1 MSIEAMKWAQK
12 VAETGQ
18 LNTGQA
24 FVLLLLG
31 DHADEAWSCHPSQ
44 ELLARRSAQTVRS
57 VERHIAR
64 LRDLGLV
71 DTESRYGDGRGRI
84 GLRYYLREE
93 ALSDLV
99 QDPETRMNTRP
110 DNLSG
115 KSETRMNTRPDN
127 LSGKS
132 ETRMNTRPD
141 NLSGKSET
149 RMNTRPDNLS
159 GKSETRMNTRPD
171 NLSGESTHPTISA
184 DSPDNRDFADYKDRA
199 RTNPQ
204 EPSSV
209 RPSVRQS
216 GAVRAET
223 TTDDGRRTD
232 QVIDGGEAVGL
243 VHRGV
248 VLADLVQRVPAAAD
262 LGDGQLRS
270 IVDVILARASGP
282 VRKPTAFV
290 ARSLASEFEELV
302 AVTRPRPVA
311 VAHAPAASGQVREL
325 RTGEPCQDPDV
336 HVPAYGQAVLADCPH
351 CRLERRAMPRAL
363 MEAVD

>member
-93 ALSDLV
+93 ALNGLV
-99 QDPETRMNTRP
+99 QDPESRMNTRP

-115 KSETRMNTRPDN
+115 KSEARMNTRPDN

-132 ETRMNTRPD
+132 EARMNTRPD
-141 NLSGKSET
+141 NLSGKSEA
-149 RMNTRPDNLS
+149 
-159 GKSETRMNTRPD
+159 RMNTRPD

-184 DSPDNRDFADYKDRA
+184 DSPDNRDFADSKDRA

-232 QVIDGGEAVGL
+232 QAIDGGEAVGL

-248 VLADLVQRVPAAAD
+248 VVADLVQRVPAAAD
-262 LGDGQLRS
+262 LGNGQLRS
-270 IVDVILARASGP
+270 IVDVVLARASGP

-311 VAHAPAASGQVREL
+311 VAQAPAASGQVREL

-363 MEAVD
+363 VEAVD

>member
-93 ALSDLV
+93 ALNDLV
-99 QDPETRMNTRP
+99 QDAETRMNTRP

-115 KSETRMNTRPDN
+115 KSETRMNTRPEN

-132 ETRMNTRPD
+132 ETRMNTRP
-141 NLSGKSET
+141 E
-149 RMNTRPDNLS
+149 
-159 GKSETRMNTRPD
+159 
-171 NLSGESTHPTISA
+171 NLSGESTHRTISA

-232 QVIDGGEAVGL
+232 QVIDGGEGVGL

-270 IVDVILARASGP
+270 IVDVVLARASGP

-302 AVTRPRPVA
+302 AVTRSQPVA
-311 VAHAPAASGQVREL
+311 VAQAPAASGQVREL

>member
-1 MSIEAMKWAQK
+1 MTIEAIIWARR
-12 VAETGQ
+12 VTETGV
-18 LNTGQA
+18 LKTGQA
-24 FVLLLLG
+24 FVLMLLG
-31 DHADEAWSCHPSQ
+31 DHADESWSCFPSQ
-44 ELLARRSAQTVRS
+44 ELLARGTAQSVRS
-57 VERHIAR
+57 VQRQIDQLEQ
-64 LRDLGLV
+64 LGLISV
-71 DTESRYGDGRGRI
+71 KAVYGGSGREGRTGSRYQ
-84 GLRYYLREE
+84 LHPE
-93 ALSDLV
+93 ALEGIVGGGAD
-99 QDPETRMNTRP
+99 TRMSSRP
-110 DNLSG
+110 DNLSPN
-115 KSETRMNTRPDN
+115 SETRMDSRPDN
-127 LSGKS
+127 LSPNS
-132 ETRMNTRPD
+132 ELGD
-141 NLSGKSET
+141 NLTELG
-149 RMNTRPDNLS
+149 
-159 GKSETRMNTRPD
+159 
-171 NLSGESTHPTISA
+171 
-184 DSPDNRDFADYKDRA
+184 DNRDFADYKDRA

-232 QVIDGGEAVGL
+232 QAIDGGEAAGL

-311 VAHAPAASGQVREL
+311 MAQTPTASGQVREL

-363 MEAVD
+363 VEAVE

>member
-93 ALSDLV
+93 ALNDLV
-99 QDPETRMNTRP
+99 QDA
-110 DNLSG
+110 
-115 KSETRMNTRPDN
+115 
-127 LSGKS
+127 
-132 ETRMNTRPD
+132 
-141 NLSGKSET
+141 ET

-184 DSPDNRDFADYKDRA
+184 DSPDNHDFADYKDRA

-216 GAVRAET
+216 GTVRAET

-232 QVIDGGEAVGL
+232 QAIDGGEGVGL

-270 IVDVILARASGP
+270 IVDVVLARASGP

-311 VAHAPAASGQVREL
+311 VTQAPAASGQVREL

-363 MEAVD
+363 VEAVE

>member
-93 ALSDLV
+93 ALNDLV
-99 QDPETRMNTRP
+99 QDA
-110 DNLSG
+110 
-115 KSETRMNTRPDN
+115 
-127 LSGKS
+127 
-132 ETRMNTRPD
+132 
-141 NLSGKSET
+141 ET

-171 NLSGESTHPTISA
+171 NLSGESTHPIISA

-232 QVIDGGEAVGL
+232 QVIDGGEGVGL

-270 IVDVILARASGP
+270 IVDVVLARASGP

-311 VAHAPAASGQVREL
+311 VTQAPAASGQVREL

-363 MEAVD
+363 VEAVD

>member
-1 MSIEAMKWAQK
+1 MTIEAIIWARR
-12 VAETGQ
+12 VTETGV
-18 LNTGQA
+18 LKTGQA
-24 FVLLLLG
+24 FVLMLLG
-31 DHADEAWSCHPSQ
+31 DHADESWSCFPSQ
-44 ELLARRSAQTVRS
+44 ELLARGTAQSVRS
-57 VERHIAR
+57 VQRQIDQLEQ
-64 LRDLGLV
+64 LGLISV
-71 DTESRYGDGRGRI
+71 KAVYGGSGREGRTGSRYQ
-84 GLRYYLREE
+84 LHPE
-93 ALSDLV
+93 ALEGIV
-99 QDPETRMNTRP
+99 GGGAETRMSSRP
-110 DNLSG
+110 DNLSPN
-115 KSETRMNTRPDN
+115 SETRMDSRPDN
-127 LSGKS
+127 LSPNS
-132 ETRMNTRPD
+132 ELGD
-141 NLSGKSET
+141 NLTDLG
-149 RMNTRPDNLS
+149 
-159 GKSETRMNTRPD
+159 
-171 NLSGESTHPTISA
+171 
-184 DSPDNRDFADYKDRA
+184 DNRDFADYKDRA

-216 GAVRAET
+216 GAVRVET

-232 QVIDGGEAVGL
+232 QVIDGGEGVGL

-270 IVDVILARASGP
+270 IVDVVLARASGP

-311 VAHAPAASGQVREL
+311 VAQGPAASGQVREL

-351 CRLERRAMPRAL
+351 CRLERRAMPRGL
-363 MEAVD
+363 VEAVE

>member
-1 MSIEAMKWAQK
+1 
-12 VAETGQ
+12 
-18 LNTGQA
+18 
-24 FVLLLLG
+24 
-31 DHADEAWSCHPSQ
+31 
-44 ELLARRSAQTVRS
+44 
-57 VERHIAR
+57 
-64 LRDLGLV
+64 
-71 DTESRYGDGRGRI
+71 
-84 GLRYYLREE
+84 
-93 ALSDLV
+93 
-99 QDPETRMNTRP
+99 
-110 DNLSG
+110 
-115 KSETRMNTRPDN
+115 
-127 LSGKS
+127 
-132 ETRMNTRPD
+132 
-141 NLSGKSET
+141 
-149 RMNTRPDNLS
+149 S

-184 DSPDNRDFADYKDRA
+184 DSPDNHDFADYKDRA

-232 QVIDGGEAVGL
+232 QVIDGGEGVGL

-270 IVDVILARASGP
+270 IVDVVLARASGP

-311 VAHAPAASGQVREL
+311 VAQGPAASGQVREL

-351 CRLERRAMPRAL
+351 CRLERRAMPRGL
-363 MEAVD
+363 VEAVE

>member
-93 ALSDLV
+93 ALNDLV
-99 QDPETRMNTRP
+99 QDA
-110 DNLSG
+110 
-115 KSETRMNTRPDN
+115 
-127 LSGKS
+127 
-132 ETRMNTRPD
+132 
-141 NLSGKSET
+141 ET

-184 DSPDNRDFADYKDRA
+184 DSPDNHDFADYKDRA
-199 RTNPQ
+199 RTN
-204 EPSSV
+204 
-209 RPSVRQS
+209 
-216 GAVRAET
+216 
-223 TTDDGRRTD
+223 
-232 QVIDGGEAVGL
+232 
-243 VHRGV
+243 
-248 VLADLVQRVPAAAD
+248 
-262 LGDGQLRS
+262 
-270 IVDVILARASGP
+270 
-282 VRKPTAFV
+282 
-290 ARSLASEFEELV
+290 
-302 AVTRPRPVA
+302 
-311 VAHAPAASGQVREL
+311 
-325 RTGEPCQDPDV
+325 C
-336 HVPAYGQAVLADCPH
+336 
-351 CRLERRAMPRAL
+351 RRA
-363 MEAVD
+363 

>member
-1 MSIEAMKWAQK
+1 M
-12 VAETGQ
+12 
-18 LNTGQA
+18 
-24 FVLLLLG
+24 
-31 DHADEAWSCHPSQ
+31 
-44 ELLARRSAQTVRS
+44 
-57 VERHIAR
+57 
-64 LRDLGLV
+64 
-71 DTESRYGDGRGRI
+71 
-84 GLRYYLREE
+84 RYYLREE
-93 ALSDLV
+93 ALNDLV
-99 QDPETRMNTRP
+99 QDAETRMNTRP

-115 KSETRMNTRPDN
+115 KSETRT
-127 LSGKS
+127 K
-132 ETRMNTRPD
+132 
-141 NLSGKSET
+141 
-149 RMNTRPDNLS
+149 TRPDNLS

-184 DSPDNRDFADYKDRA
+184 DSPDNHDFADYKDRA

-232 QVIDGGEAVGL
+232 QVIDGGEGVGL

-270 IVDVILARASGP
+270 IVDVVLARASGP

-311 VAHAPAASGQVREL
+311 VTQAPAASGQVREL

-336 HVPAYGQAVLADCPH
+336 HIPAYGQAVLADCPH

>member
-1 MSIEAMKWAQK
+1 
-12 VAETGQ
+12 
-18 LNTGQA
+18 
-24 FVLLLLG
+24 
-31 DHADEAWSCHPSQ
+31 
-44 ELLARRSAQTVRS
+44 
-57 VERHIAR
+57 
-64 LRDLGLV
+64 
-71 DTESRYGDGRGRI
+71 
-84 GLRYYLREE
+84 
-93 ALSDLV
+93 
-99 QDPETRMNTRP
+99 
-110 DNLSG
+110 
-115 KSETRMNTRPDN
+115 
-127 LSGKS
+127 
-132 ETRMNTRPD
+132 
-141 NLSGKSET
+141 
-149 RMNTRPDNLS
+149 MNTRPDNLS

-171 NLSGESTHPTISA
+171 NLSGESTHPIISA

-232 QVIDGGEAVGL
+232 QAIDGGEGVGL

-270 IVDVILARASGP
+270 IVDVVLARASGP

-311 VAHAPAASGQVREL
+311 VTQAPAASGQVREL

-363 MEAVD
+363 VEAVE

>member
-93 ALSDLV
+93 ALNDLV
-99 QDPETRMNTRP
+99 QDAETRMNTRP

-127 LSGKS
+127 LSG
-132 ETRMNTRPD
+132 D
-141 NLSGKSET
+141 
-149 RMNTRPDNLS
+149 
-159 GKSETRMNTRPD
+159 
-171 NLSGESTHPTISA
+171 STHPTISA
-184 DSPDNRDFADYKDRA
+184 DSPDNFDFADYKDRA

-232 QVIDGGEAVGL
+232 QVIDGGEGVGL

-270 IVDVILARASGP
+270 IVDVVLARASGP

-311 VAHAPAASGQVREL
+311 VTQAPAASGQVREL

-363 MEAVD
+363 VEAVE

>member
-1 MSIEAMKWAQK
+1 MSIDGLKWAWK
-12 VAETGQ
+12 VAETGK

-24 FVLLLLG
+24 FVLLILG
-31 DHADEAWSCHPSQ
+31 DHADESWSCFPSQ

-71 DTESRYGDGRGRI
+71 ETESRYGDGRGRI

-93 ALSDLV
+93 ALNELV
-99 QDPETRMNTRP
+99 EDPETRMNTRP

-115 KSETRMNTRPDN
+115 ESETRMNTRPDN

-141 NLSGKSET
+141 NLSG
-149 RMNTRPDNLS
+149 D
-159 GKSETRMNTRPD
+159 
-171 NLSGESTHPTISA
+171 STHPTISA
-184 DSPDNRDFADYKDRA
+184 DSPDNFDFADYKDRA

-209 RPSVRQS
+209 CPSVRQS

-232 QVIDGGEAVGL
+232 QVIDGGEGVGL

-270 IVDVILARASGP
+270 IVDVVLARASGP

-311 VAHAPAASGQVREL
+311 VAQTPAASGQVREL

-351 CRLERRAMPRAL
+351 CRLERRVVPRAL
-363 MEAVD
+363 VEAVE

>member
-1 MSIEAMKWAQK
+1 MKWAQK

-93 ALSDLV
+93 ALNGLV

-159 GKSETRMNTRPD
+159 G
-171 NLSGESTHPTISA
+171 ESTQPTISA
-184 DSPDNRDFADYKDRA
+184 DSPDNYDFADYKDRA

-223 TTDDGRRTD
+223 TTDDGRRTTD
-232 QVIDGGEAVGL
+232 RSGHRRWGRRGAGPSGCGSGGSGSAGAGGCGPRGRAAA
-243 VHRGV
+243 VHRGRGLGAGLGAGAQAHGVRGAV
-248 VLADLVQRVPAAAD
+248 VG
-262 LGDGQLRS
+262 LG
-270 IVDVILARASGP
+270 
-282 VRKPTAFV
+282 VRGVGRGDP
-290 ARSLASEFEELV
+290 
-302 AVTRPRPVA
+302 
-311 VAHAPAASGQVREL
+311 APAGGRDSGS
-325 RTGEPCQDPDV
+325 GCFG
-336 HVPAYGQAVLADCPH
+336 AGA
-351 CRLERRAMPRAL
+351 
-363 MEAVD
+363 

>member
-1 MSIEAMKWAQK
+1 MTIEAIIWARR
-12 VAETGQ
+12 VTETGV
-18 LNTGQA
+18 LKTGQA
-24 FVLLLLG
+24 FVLMLLG
-31 DHADEAWSCHPSQ
+31 DHADESWSCFPSQ
-44 ELLARRSAQTVRS
+44 ELLARGTAQSVRS
-57 VERHIAR
+57 VQRQIDQLEQ
-64 LRDLGLV
+64 LGLISV
-71 DTESRYGDGRGRI
+71 KAVYGGSGREGRTGSRYQ
-84 GLRYYLREE
+84 LHPE
-93 ALSDLV
+93 ALEGIV
-99 QDPETRMNTRP
+99 GGGAETRMSSRRDNLSPNSETRMDSRP
-110 DNLSG
+110 DNLSPN
-115 KSETRMNTRPDN
+115 SELGDN
-127 LSGKS
+127 LTELG
-132 ETRMNTRPD
+132 
-141 NLSGKSET
+141 
-149 RMNTRPDNLS
+149 
-159 GKSETRMNTRPD
+159 
-171 NLSGESTHPTISA
+171 
-184 DSPDNRDFADYKDRA
+184 DNRDSADYKDRA

-232 QVIDGGEAVGL
+232 QVVDGGDGVGL

-248 VLADLVQRVPAAAD
+248 VLVDLVQRVPAAAD

-270 IVDVILARASGP
+270 IVDVVLARASGP

-302 AVTRPRPVA
+302 AVTRSRPVA
-311 VAHAPAASGQVREL
+311 VAQAPAASGQVREL

-363 MEAVD
+363 VEAAE

>member
-1 MSIEAMKWAQK
+1 MTIEAIIWARR
-12 VAETGQ
+12 VTETGV
-18 LNTGQA
+18 LKTGQA
-24 FVLLLLG
+24 FVLMLLG
-31 DHADEAWSCHPSQ
+31 DHADESWSCFPSQ
-44 ELLARRSAQTVRS
+44 ELLARGTAQSVRS
-57 VERHIAR
+57 VQRQIDQLEQ
-64 LRDLGLV
+64 LGLISV
-71 DTESRYGDGRGRI
+71 KAVYGGSGREGRTGSRYQ
-84 GLRYYLREE
+84 LHPE
-93 ALSDLV
+93 ALEGIVGGGAD
-99 QDPETRMNTRP
+99 TRMSSRP
-110 DNLSG
+110 DNLSPN
-115 KSETRMNTRPDN
+115 SELGDN
-127 LSGKS
+127 LTELG
-132 ETRMNTRPD
+132 D
-141 NLSGKSET
+141 N
-149 RMNTRPDNLS
+149 
-159 GKSETRMNTRPD
+159 
-171 NLSGESTHPTISA
+171 H
-184 DSPDNRDFADYKDRA
+184 DFADYKDRA

-232 QVIDGGEAVGL
+232 QVIDGGEGVGL

-270 IVDVILARASGP
+270 IVDVVLARASGP

-311 VAHAPAASGQVREL
+311 VTQAPAASGQVREL

-336 HVPAYGQAVLADCPH
+336 HIPAYGQAVLADCPH

>member
-1 MSIEAMKWAQK
+1 MTIEAIIWARR
-12 VAETGQ
+12 VTETGV
-18 LNTGQA
+18 LKTGQA
-24 FVLLLLG
+24 FVLMLLG
-31 DHADEAWSCHPSQ
+31 DHADESWSCFPSQ
-44 ELLARRSAQTVRS
+44 ELLARGTAQSVRS
-57 VERHIAR
+57 VQRQIDQLEQ
-64 LRDLGLV
+64 LGLISV
-71 DTESRYGDGRGRI
+71 KAVYGGSGREGRTGSRYQLHPEALEGIVGRG
-84 GLRYYLREE
+84 
-93 ALSDLV
+93 AD
-99 QDPETRMNTRP
+99 TRMSSRP
-110 DNLSG
+110 DNLSPN
-115 KSETRMNTRPDN
+115 SETRMDSRPDN
-127 LSGKS
+127 LSPNSG
-132 ETRMNTRPD
+132 TRMDSRPD
-141 NLSGKSET
+141 NLSSNSELG
-149 RMNTRPDNLS
+149 DNLTEL
-159 GKSETRMNTRPD
+159 G
-171 NLSGESTHPTISA
+171 
-184 DSPDNRDFADYKDRA
+184 DNRDFADYKDRA

-232 QVIDGGEAVGL
+232 QAIDGGEGVGL

-270 IVDVILARASGP
+270 IVDVVLARASGP

-311 VAHAPAASGQVREL
+311 VAQTPAAPGQVREL

-363 MEAVD
+363 VEAVE

>member
-93 ALSDLV
+93 ALNDLV

-132 ETRMNTRPD
+132 
-141 NLSGKSET
+141 G
-149 RMNTRPDNLS
+149 
-159 GKSETRMNTRPD
+159 TRMNTRPD
-171 NLSGESTHPTISA
+171 NLSGESTQPTISA

-232 QVIDGGEAVGL
+232 QVIDGGEGVGL

-270 IVDVILARASGP
+270 IVDVVLARASGP

-311 VAHAPAASGQVREL
+311 VAQTPAASGQVREL

-336 HVPAYGQAVLADCPH
+336 HIPAYGQAVLADCPH

-363 MEAVD
+363 VEAVE

>member
-93 ALSDLV
+93 ALNGLV

-159 GKSETRMNTRPD
+159 G
-171 NLSGESTHPTISA
+171 ESTQPTISA
-184 DSPDNRDFADYKDRA
+184 DSPDNYDFADYKDRA

-232 QVIDGGEAVGL
+232 QAIDGGEGVGL

-262 LGDGQLRS
+262 LVDEQLRS
-270 IVDVILARASGP
+270 IVDVVLARASGP

-311 VAHAPAASGQVREL
+311 VTQAPAASGQVREL

-363 MEAVD
+363 VEAVE

>member
-1 MSIEAMKWAQK
+1 MTIEAIIWARR
-12 VAETGQ
+12 VTETGV
-18 LNTGQA
+18 LKTGQA
-24 FVLLLLG
+24 FVLMLLG
-31 DHADEAWSCHPSQ
+31 DHADESWSCFPSQ
-44 ELLARRSAQTVRS
+44 ELLARGTAQSVRS
-57 VERHIAR
+57 VQRQIDQLEQ
-64 LRDLGLV
+64 LGLISV
-71 DTESRYGDGRGRI
+71 KAVYGGSGREGRTGSRYQ
-84 GLRYYLREE
+84 LHPE
-93 ALSDLV
+93 ALEGIV
-99 QDPETRMNTRP
+99 GGGAETRMSSRP
-110 DNLSG
+110 DNLSPN
-115 KSETRMNTRPDN
+115 SETRMDSRPDN
-127 LSGKS
+127 LSPNS
-132 ETRMNTRPD
+132 ELGD
-141 NLSGKSET
+141 NLTDLG
-149 RMNTRPDNLS
+149 
-159 GKSETRMNTRPD
+159 
-171 NLSGESTHPTISA
+171 
-184 DSPDNRDFADYKDRA
+184 DNRDFADYKDRA

-232 QVIDGGEAVGL
+232 QVIDGGEGVGL

-270 IVDVILARASGP
+270 IVDVVLARASGP

-311 VAHAPAASGQVREL
+311 VTQAPAASGQVREL

-363 MEAVD
+363 VEAVE

>member
-93 ALSDLV
+93 ALNGLV
-99 QDPETRMNTRP
+99 QDA
-110 DNLSG
+110 
-115 KSETRMNTRPDN
+115 
-127 LSGKS
+127 
-132 ETRMNTRPD
+132 
-141 NLSGKSET
+141 ET

-184 DSPDNRDFADYKDRA
+184 DSPDNFEFADYKDRA

-223 TTDDGRRTD
+223 PTDDGRRTD
-232 QVIDGGEAVGL
+232 QAIDGGEGMGL

-270 IVDVILARASGP
+270 IVDVVLARASGP

-302 AVTRPRPVA
+302 AVTRPRPVT
-311 VAHAPAASGQVREL
+311 VAQAPVASGQVREL
-325 RTGEPCQDPDV
+325 RADEPCQDPDV

-363 MEAVD
+363 VEAVE

>member
-93 ALSDLV
+93 ALNDLV
-99 QDPETRMNTRP
+99 QDA
-110 DNLSG
+110 
-115 KSETRMNTRPDN
+115 
-127 LSGKS
+127 
-132 ETRMNTRPD
+132 
-141 NLSGKSET
+141 ET

-184 DSPDNRDFADYKDRA
+184 DSPDNHDFADYKDRA

-232 QVIDGGEAVGL
+232 QVIDGGEGVGL

-270 IVDVILARASGP
+270 IVDVVLARASGP

-311 VAHAPAASGQVREL
+311 VTQAPAASGQVREL

-363 MEAVD
+363 VEAVE

>member
-93 ALSDLV
+93 ALNDLV
-99 QDPETRMNTRP
+99 QDA
-110 DNLSG
+110 
-115 KSETRMNTRPDN
+115 
-127 LSGKS
+127 
-132 ETRMNTRPD
+132 
-141 NLSGKSET
+141 ET

-184 DSPDNRDFADYKDRA
+184 DSPDNHDFADYKDRA

-232 QVIDGGEAVGL
+232 QAIDGGEAAGL

-270 IVDVILARASGP
+270 IVDVVLARASGP

-311 VAHAPAASGQVREL
+311 VAQAPAASGQVREL

-363 MEAVD
+363 VEAVD

>member
-93 ALSDLV
+93 ALNDLV
-99 QDPETRMNTRP
+99 QDAETRMNTRP

-115 KSETRMNTRPDN
+115 KSETRT
-127 LSGKS
+127 K
-132 ETRMNTRPD
+132 
-141 NLSGKSET
+141 
-149 RMNTRPDNLS
+149 TRPDNLS

-232 QVIDGGEAVGL
+232 QVIDGGEGVGL

-270 IVDVILARASGP
+270 IVDVVLARASGP

-311 VAHAPAASGQVREL
+311 VTQAPAASGQVREL

-336 HVPAYGQAVLADCPH
+336 HIPAYGQAVLADCPH

>member
-44 ELLARRSAQTVRS
+44 ELLAQRSAQTVRS

-93 ALSDLV
+93 ALNDLI

-159 GKSETRMNTRPD
+159 G
-171 NLSGESTHPTISA
+171 ESTQPTISA

-199 RTNPQ
+199 RINPQ

-232 QVIDGGEAVGL
+232 QAIDGGEGVGL

-270 IVDVILARASGP
+270 IVDVVLARASGP

-311 VAHAPAASGQVREL
+311 VTQAPAASGQVREL

-363 MEAVD
+363 VEAVE

>member
-1 MSIEAMKWAQK
+1 MTIEAIIWARR
-12 VAETGQ
+12 VTETGV
-18 LNTGQA
+18 LKTGQA
-24 FVLLLLG
+24 FVLMLLG
-31 DHADEAWSCHPSQ
+31 DHADESWSCFPSQ
-44 ELLARRSAQTVRS
+44 ELLARGTAQSVRS
-57 VERHIAR
+57 VQRQIDQLEQ
-64 LRDLGLV
+64 LGLISV
-71 DTESRYGDGRGRI
+71 KAVYGGSGREGRTGSRYQ
-84 GLRYYLREE
+84 LHPE
-93 ALSDLV
+93 ALEGIV
-99 QDPETRMNTRP
+99 GGGAETRMSSRP
-110 DNLSG
+110 DNLSPN
-115 KSETRMNTRPDN
+115 SELGDN
-127 LSGKS
+127 LTELG
-132 ETRMNTRPD
+132 D
-141 NLSGKSET
+141 N
-149 RMNTRPDNLS
+149 
-159 GKSETRMNTRPD
+159 
-171 NLSGESTHPTISA
+171 H
-184 DSPDNRDFADYKDRA
+184 DFADYKDRA

-232 QVIDGGEAVGL
+232 QVIDGGEGVGL

-270 IVDVILARASGP
+270 IVDVVLARASGP

-311 VAHAPAASGQVREL
+311 VTQAPAASGQVREL

-336 HVPAYGQAVLADCPH
+336 HIPAYGQAVLADCPH

>member
-93 ALSDLV
+93 ALNDLV
-99 QDPETRMNTRP
+99 QDA
-110 DNLSG
+110 
-115 KSETRMNTRPDN
+115 
-127 LSGKS
+127 

-171 NLSGESTHPTISA
+171 NLSGESTQPTISA

-232 QVIDGGEAVGL
+232 QAIDGGEGMGL

-270 IVDVILARASGP
+270 IVDVVLARASGP

-311 VAHAPAASGQVREL
+311 VAQAPAASGQVREL

-336 HVPAYGQAVLADCPH
+336 HIPAYGQAVLADCPH

>member
-93 ALSDLV
+93 ALNDLV
-99 QDPETRMNTRP
+99 QDA
-110 DNLSG
+110 
-115 KSETRMNTRPDN
+115 
-127 LSGKS
+127 
-132 ETRMNTRPD
+132 
-141 NLSGKSET
+141 
-149 RMNTRPDNLS
+149 
-159 GKSETRMNTRPD
+159 ETRMNTRPD

-184 DSPDNRDFADYKDRA
+184 DSPDNHDFADYKDRA

-232 QVIDGGEAVGL
+232 QVIDGGEGVGL

-270 IVDVILARASGP
+270 IVDVVLARASGP

-311 VAHAPAASGQVREL
+311 VTQAPAASGQVREL

-336 HVPAYGQAVLADCPH
+336 HIPAYGQAVLADCPH

>member
-1 MSIEAMKWAQK
+1 
-12 VAETGQ
+12 G
-18 LNTGQA
+18 
-24 FVLLLLG
+24 
-31 DHADEAWSCHPSQ
+31 
-44 ELLARRSAQTVRS
+44 
-57 VERHIAR
+57 
-64 LRDLGLV
+64 
-71 DTESRYGDGRGRI
+71 
-84 GLRYYLREE
+84 
-93 ALSDLV
+93 
-99 QDPETRMNTRP
+99 
-110 DNLSG
+110 
-115 KSETRMNTRPDN
+115 
-127 LSGKS
+127 
-132 ETRMNTRPD
+132 
-141 NLSGKSET
+141 
-149 RMNTRPDNLS
+149 
-159 GKSETRMNTRPD
+159 TRMNTRPD
-171 NLSGESTHPTISA
+171 NLSGESTQPTISA
-184 DSPDNRDFADYKDRA
+184 DSPDNYDFADYKDRA

-232 QVIDGGEAVGL
+232 QAIDGGEGVGL
-243 VHRGV
+243 AHRGV
-248 VLADLVQRVPAAAD
+248 VLAHLVQRVPAAAD

-270 IVDVILARASGP
+270 IVDVVLARASGP

-311 VAHAPAASGQVREL
+311 VTQAPAASGQVREL

-363 MEAVD
+363 VEAVE

>member
-1 MSIEAMKWAQK
+1 MSIDAMKWAQK
-12 VAETGQ
+12 VAETGK

-31 DHADEAWSCHPSQ
+31 DHADESWSCYPSQ
-44 ELLARRSAQTVRS
+44 ELLAQRSAQTVRS

-93 ALSDLV
+93 ALNDLF

-115 KSETRMNTRPDN
+115 KSETRMNTRP
-127 LSGKS
+127 
-132 ETRMNTRPD
+132 E
-141 NLSGKSET
+141 
-149 RMNTRPDNLS
+149 
-159 GKSETRMNTRPD
+159 
-171 NLSGESTHPTISA
+171 NLSGESTHRTISA

-232 QVIDGGEAVGL
+232 QVIDGGEGVGL

-270 IVDVILARASGP
+270 IVDVVLARASGP

-311 VAHAPAASGQVREL
+311 VAQAPAASGQVREL

-363 MEAVD
+363 VEAVE

>member
-1 MSIEAMKWAQK
+1 MTIEAIIWARR
-12 VAETGQ
+12 VTETGV
-18 LNTGQA
+18 LKTGQA
-24 FVLLLLG
+24 FVLMLLG
-31 DHADEAWSCHPSQ
+31 DHADESWSCFPSQ
-44 ELLARRSAQTVRS
+44 ELLARGTAQSVRS
-57 VERHIAR
+57 VQRQIDQLEQ
-64 LRDLGLV
+64 LGLISV
-71 DTESRYGDGRGRI
+71 KAVYGGSGREGRTGSRYQ
-84 GLRYYLREE
+84 LHPE
-93 ALSDLV
+93 ALEGIV
-99 QDPETRMNTRP
+99 GGGAETRMSSRP
-110 DNLSG
+110 DNLSPN
-115 KSETRMNTRPDN
+115 SETRMDSRPDN
-127 LSGKS
+127 LSPNS
-132 ETRMNTRPD
+132 ELGD
-141 NLSGKSET
+141 NLTDLG
-149 RMNTRPDNLS
+149 
-159 GKSETRMNTRPD
+159 
-171 NLSGESTHPTISA
+171 
-184 DSPDNRDFADYKDRA
+184 DNRDFADYKDRA

-216 GAVRAET
+216 GAVRVET

-232 QVIDGGEAVGL
+232 QVIDGGEGVGL

-270 IVDVILARASGP
+270 IVDVVLARASGP

-311 VAHAPAASGQVREL
+311 VAQTPAASGQVREL

-363 MEAVD
+363 VEAVE

>member
-93 ALSDLV
+93 ALNDLV
-99 QDPETRMNTRP
+99 QDA
-110 DNLSG
+110 
-115 KSETRMNTRPDN
+115 
-127 LSGKS
+127 
-132 ETRMNTRPD
+132 
-141 NLSGKSET
+141 ET

-184 DSPDNRDFADYKDRA
+184 DSPDNHDFADYKDRA

-232 QVIDGGEAVGL
+232 QVIDGGEGVGL

-270 IVDVILARASGP
+270 IVDVVLARASGP

-290 ARSLASEFEELV
+290 ARSLASEFDELV

-311 VAHAPAASGQVREL
+311 VTQAPAASGQVREL

-336 HVPAYGQAVLADCPH
+336 HIPAYGQAVLADCPH

>member
-1 MSIEAMKWAQK
+1 MTIEAIIWARR
-12 VAETGQ
+12 VTETGV
-18 LNTGQA
+18 LKTGQA
-24 FVLLLLG
+24 FVLMLLG
-31 DHADEAWSCHPSQ
+31 DHADESWSCFPSQ
-44 ELLARRSAQTVRS
+44 ELLARGTAQSVRS
-57 VERHIAR
+57 VQRQIDQLEQ
-64 LRDLGLV
+64 LGLISV
-71 DTESRYGDGRGRI
+71 KAVYGGSGREGRTGSRYQ
-84 GLRYYLREE
+84 LHPE
-93 ALSDLV
+93 ALEGIV
-99 QDPETRMNTRP
+99 GGGAETRMSSRP
-110 DNLSG
+110 DNLSPN
-115 KSETRMNTRPDN
+115 SETRMDSRPDN
-127 LSGKS
+127 LSPNS
-132 ETRMNTRPD
+132 ELGD
-141 NLSGKSET
+141 NLTDLG
-149 RMNTRPDNLS
+149 
-159 GKSETRMNTRPD
+159 
-171 NLSGESTHPTISA
+171 
-184 DSPDNRDFADYKDRA
+184 DNRDFADYKDRA

-232 QVIDGGEAVGL
+232 QVIDGGEGVGL

-270 IVDVILARASGP
+270 IVDVVLARASGP

-311 VAHAPAASGQVREL
+311 VAQAPAASGQVREL

-363 MEAVD
+363 VEAVE

>member
-71 DTESRYGDGRGRI
+71 DTESRYGDGRGRV

-93 ALSDLV
+93 ALNGLV
-99 QDPETRMNTRP
+99 QDA
-110 DNLSG
+110 
-115 KSETRMNTRPDN
+115 
-127 LSGKS
+127 

-171 NLSGESTHPTISA
+171 NLSGESTHPIISA

-232 QVIDGGEAVGL
+232 QVIDGGEGVGL

-270 IVDVILARASGP
+270 IVDVVLARASGP

-311 VAHAPAASGQVREL
+311 VTQAPAASGQVREL

-363 MEAVD
+363 VEAVD

>member
-93 ALSDLV
+93 ALNDLV
-99 QDPETRMNTRP
+99 QDA
-110 DNLSG
+110 
-115 KSETRMNTRPDN
+115 
-127 LSGKS
+127 
-132 ETRMNTRPD
+132 
-141 NLSGKSET
+141 ET

-184 DSPDNRDFADYKDRA
+184 DSPDNHDFADYKDRA

-232 QVIDGGEAVGL
+232 QAIDGGEGVGL

-270 IVDVILARASGP
+270 IVDVVLARASGP

-311 VAHAPAASGQVREL
+311 VTQAPAASGQVREL

-363 MEAVD
+363 VEAVE

>member
-1 MSIEAMKWAQK
+1 
-12 VAETGQ
+12 
-18 LNTGQA
+18 
-24 FVLLLLG
+24 
-31 DHADEAWSCHPSQ
+31 
-44 ELLARRSAQTVRS
+44 
-57 VERHIAR
+57 
-64 LRDLGLV
+64 
-71 DTESRYGDGRGRI
+71 
-84 GLRYYLREE
+84 
-93 ALSDLV
+93 
-99 QDPETRMNTRP
+99 
-110 DNLSG
+110 
-115 KSETRMNTRPDN
+115 
-127 LSGKS
+127 
-132 ETRMNTRPD
+132 RMNTRPD

-216 GAVRAET
+216 GAVHAET

-232 QVIDGGEAVGL
+232 QAIDGGEGVGL

-248 VLADLVQRVPAAAD
+248 LVADLVQRVPAAAE

-270 IVDVILARASGP
+270 IVDVVLARASGP

-311 VAHAPAASGQVREL
+311 VAQTPAASGQVREL

-363 MEAVD
+363 MEAVE

>member
-12 VAETGQ
+12 VAEKGQ

-44 ELLARRSAQTVRS
+44 ELLAQRSAQTVRS

-93 ALSDLV
+93 ALNDLI

-127 LSGKS
+127 LSG
-132 ETRMNTRPD
+132 
-141 NLSGKSET
+141 
-149 RMNTRPDNLS
+149 
-159 GKSETRMNTRPD
+159 
-171 NLSGESTHPTISA
+171 ESTQPTISA

-232 QVIDGGEAVGL
+232 QAIDGGEAVGL

-270 IVDVILARASGP
+270 IVDVVLARASGP

-311 VAHAPAASGQVREL
+311 VAQTPAASGQVREL

-363 MEAVD
+363 VEAVE